1 MNNDPHIVS
10 SQENIANLDLIGE
23 TLIRYAKSGKS
34 IDPNTALMIS
44 ILVAQCRNYSTV
56 RDQDTL
62 TDETSKIVLDH
73 IGKTEQKAREQED
86 NSITD
91 AADEIINDLRKSG
104 INI

>member
-1 MNNDPHIVS
+1 MSDNNDIS
-10 SQENIANLDLIGE
+10 AQENIANLDLIGQ
-23 TLIRYAKSGKS
+23 TLIRYAKSNKP

-44 ILVAQCRNYSTV
+44 VLVAQCRNYSTV

-62 TDETSKIVLDH
+62 TDETSRFVLDH
-73 IGKTEQKAREQED
+73 ISKTEQSKQEKEE

-104 INI
+104 ISI